1 MPTLREYLAQRPNRI
16 LYETLQFSHPSFGDI
31 YLVSYQVFPKVLGGV
46 EYQPCN
52 FELSDSQQSRTPII
66 DASVKFSR
74 VAQDFKQKLKLWKS
88 FNRMTPIEA
97 TYRLFDEKDKG
108 TEITRWRLFVK
119 DVSMDHESVTVTLS
133 MSNPLNKNIGRIY
146 EPQEWPGLEAV

>member
-1 MPTLREYLAQRPNRI
+1 MPTLREYRAQRPNRI

-74 VAQDFKQKLKLWKS
+74 VAQDFKQK
-88 FNRMTPIEA
+88 
-97 TYRLFDEKDKG
+97 
-108 TEITRWRLFVK
+108 
-119 DVSMDHESVTVTLS
+119 
-133 MSNPLNKNIGRIY
+133 
-146 EPQEWPGLEAV
+146 